1 MAGWVRGCRIAA
13 AVAAGMALLVVTT
26 RAAASWTTASWTTTE
41 VVVAQG
47 EVLWDPGG
55 EPLSVEEFNQE
66 RPRLVSDGASGAIV
80 TWLDERLG
88 VPYPQIYAQRVLS
101 DGTAAWAT
109 NGVSLSEPGS
119 VSYPLLAT
127 DGAGGAL
134 VVWMDWRAGDRDVYA
149 QRVLSDGT
157 AAWAT
162 GDVAV
167 CAASGDQV
175 VHGIAPDGAGGAIV
189 VWDDYRDGDADV
201 YVQRVLS
208 DGTAAWTTDG
218 IALTAL
224 AVDQWWAS
232 ITTDGAGGGIVV
244 WHGGCGGVASICA
257 QRVGPDG
264 TPAWVAGGVPL
275 GGGGW
280 PVMDSD
286 GAGGALVVWQ
296 DMRAGEYNID
306 LYAQRVL
313 SDGTVAWAT
322 DGVALTQAGGYQW
335 FAAIASDGAEGA
347 LVAWQDERVS
357 ASDSLIY
364 AQRVLSD
371 GTVAWATDGVRVST
385 EGRAELAPD
394 ILADGAGGAWVV
406 WRSINIYA
414 QRLRPDGTARW
425 TGTLLVCDVNEGAGQ
440 HHPRLVS
447 DGAGGALVAW
457 EDNRRWYHGNNYD
470 IYAQRVREVSY
481 RTYFPVFLQ
490 D

>member
-1 MAGWVRGCRIAA
+1 
-13 AVAAGMALLVVTT
+13 
-26 RAAASWTTASWTTTE
+26 
-41 VVVAQG
+41 
-47 EVLWDPGG
+47 
-55 EPLSVEEFNQE
+55 
-66 RPRLVSDGASGAIV
+66 
-80 TWLDERLG
+80 
-88 VPYPQIYAQRVLS
+88 
-101 DGTAAWAT
+101 
-109 NGVSLSEPGS
+109 
-119 VSYPLLAT
+119 
-127 DGAGGAL
+127 
-134 VVWMDWRAGDRDVYA
+134 
-149 QRVLSDGT
+149 
-157 AAWAT
+157 
-162 GDVAV
+162 
-167 CAASGDQV
+167 
-175 VHGIAPDGAGGAIV
+175 
-189 VWDDYRDGDADV
+189 
-201 YVQRVLS
+201 
-208 DGTAAWTTDG
+208 
-218 IALTAL
+218 
-224 AVDQWWAS
+224 
-232 ITTDGAGGGIVV
+232 
-244 WHGGCGGVASICA
+244 
-257 QRVGPDG
+257 
-264 TPAWVAGGVPL
+264 
-275 GGGGW
+275 
-280 PVMDSD
+280 MDSD

-457 EDNRRWYHGNNYD
+457 EDNRRWYHDNNYD
-470 IYAQRVREVSY
+470 IYAQRMGEVSY

-490 D
+490 DWAVELGDG

>member
-1 MAGWVRGCRIAA
+1 
-13 AVAAGMALLVVTT
+13 MALLVVTT
-26 RAAASWTTASWTTTE
+26 RAAASRTTASWTTTE
-41 VVVAQG
+41 VVVARG

-66 RPRLVSDGASGAIV
+66 RPRLVSDGAGGAIV
-80 TWLDERLG
+80 VWEDARLG

-109 NGVSLSEPGS
+109 NGVSLSGRGGVYWPD
-119 VSYPLLAT
+119 LAE
-127 DGAGGAL
+127 DGAGGAI
-134 VVWMDWRAGDRDVYA
+134 VTWVDERAGNRDVYA

-157 AAWAT
+157 AAWTT
-162 GDVAV
+162 GGISV
-167 CAASGDQV
+167 CAAPGGQV
-175 VHGIAPDGAGGAIV
+175 VVDGIASDGAGGAIV
-189 VWDDYRDGDADV
+189 AWEDYRGGDSDV

-208 DGTAAWTTDG
+208 DGTAAWTADG
-218 IALTAL
+218 ICLTAADDYQGW
-224 AVDQWWAS
+224 AVVTS
-232 ITTDGAGGGIVV
+232 DGAGGAL
-244 WHGGCGGVASICA
+244 VAWVDNRDGQPDIYA
-257 QRVGPDG
+257 QRVRSDG
-264 TPAWVAGGVPL
+264 TAAWATDGVALCTAVQYQTM
-275 GGGGW
+275 
-280 PVMDSD
+280 PVLVGD

-296 DMRAGEYNID
+296 DRRAGEYNID

-457 EDNRRWYHGNNYD
+457 EDNRRWYHDNNYD
-470 IYAQRVREVSY
+470 IYAQRMGEVSY

-490 D
+490 DWAVELGDG